1 VTHSELQ
8 QKLRATLRLNVGDEM
23 ARYILARLAQGGQA
37 FPILA
42 TDARTGLP
50 LQRDLDAAVI
60 ANDPQFLL
68 F

>member
-1 VTHSELQ
+1 MTHSELQ
-8 QKLRATLRLNVGDEM
+8 QKLRSTLSLNVGDEM
-23 ARYILARLAQGGQA
+23 ARYILAKLDQGGQT

-50 LQRDLDAAVI
+50 LQRDLNAAAI
-60 ANDPQFLL
+60 TNDQQFFL